1 MARRRRTYSPKIRER
16 ARQLRQAG
24 QTYSEIIAEL
34 GGDIPKNTISSWVR
48 DIKLTAEQRTRI
60 KQKERE
66 AGARGRQKAAEWHR
80 EQKRAR
86 LQAAEDW
93 AAPIAQRASENS
105 DVLMLMA
112 AALWLGEG
120 EKRDDVLAIAN
131 SDPRIIKG
139 WLELLRRTFKI
150 DDEKLACQIHI
161 SQGMPEPELKEFWS
175 GVTGIPLDRFHKTY
189 VDMRVKSLRHEGYKG
204 VCRVLYFSAE
214 LRRRI
219 GAVGWQVLDIL
230 SKKC

>member
-1 MARRRRTYSPKIRER
+1 MARRRRTYSPKTRER

-48 DIKLTAEQRTRI
+48 DIKLTPEQRKRI

-66 AGARGRQKAAEWHR
+66 AGAQGRKKAAEWHR
-80 EQKRAR
+80 QQKRER

-105 DVLMLMA
+105 DALMLMA

-120 EKRDDVLAIAN
+120 EKRDDVLGLAN
-131 SDPRIIKG
+131 SNPRIIKG
-139 WLELLRRTFKI
+139 WLELLRNLFEI
-150 DDEKLACQIHI
+150 DEEKLACQLHI
-161 SQGMPEPELKEFWS
+161 SQGMPEQELKEFWS
-175 GVTGIPLDRFHKTY
+175 GVTGIALDRFHKTY
-189 VDMRVKSLRHEGYKG
+189 VDTRVKSLRREGYKG
-204 VCRVLYFSAE
+204 VCSVVYYSAE

-230 SKKC
+230 SKEC